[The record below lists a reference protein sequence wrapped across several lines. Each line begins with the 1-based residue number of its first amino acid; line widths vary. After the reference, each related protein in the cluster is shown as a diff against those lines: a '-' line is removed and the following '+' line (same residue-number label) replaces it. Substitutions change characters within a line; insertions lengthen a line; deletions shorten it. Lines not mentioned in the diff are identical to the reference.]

1 MQLRIDG
8 KIRNLD
14 LFGKNGN
21 VYRIRQGNGPQESG
35 NLTRKKKMDQ
45 QDRVPV
51 GGFGQP
57 NLPGLGQGPQPEH
70 SKVEQIKWTSRFLR
84 GSISDELLGGEDH
97 FTEDSTQLLKHH
109 GMYQQD
115 DRDRRAELRG
125 QGDKGKAY
133 MMMLRTRVPGGKM
146 TAQQF
151 LGEIELGDALGNGTM
166 RLTSRQAIQH
176 HGILKENL
184 KSAMQRIH
192 ELRLS
197 TLGACGDVNRNVMSC
212 PLPINRPCYR
222 QVQELADR
230 LSDYFLPQ
238 SNAYFEIWLKD
249 LYSEERECVLSMDVE
264 EREPI
269 YGAVYLPRK
278 FKTGI
283 AFPFDNSVDV
293 QTNDLALLAI
303 VADDQVIG
311 YNVMVGGGMGMTPAK
326 KTTFAALA
334 ENLCFALPEDV
345 VPICRAVVEVQ
356 RDFGNREDRKHARLK
371 YLIRDWG
378 IDKFRQE
385 VARYYGRP
393 LTPHR
398 DVPITAVHDG
408 LGWMDQEDG
417 RWCYGLNVENGR
429 IVDRPGL
436 QLKSALKEICHR
448 LSPAIRITAQQSVL
462 FCDLAAEQK
471 PVLEEILHRYQI
483 KRSEDYLPTR
493 RWSMACVA
501 WPTCGLSITESER
514 ALPGVMDQLE
524 ERLQALDLASEPI
537 HVRMTGC
544 PNGCARPYNAEI
556 GLVGK
561 AKEKYTMYLG
571 GSHLGTRLAFL
582 YKDMVPA
589 EQLVAEI
596 EAVLK
601 VFRDQRQAGEHFGDF
616 CHRYG
621 RDPLLSICGP

>member
-1 MQLRIDG
+1 
-8 KIRNLD
+8 
-14 LFGKNGN
+14 
-21 VYRIRQGNGPQESG
+21 
-35 NLTRKKKMDQ
+35 MD
-45 QDRVPV
+45 
-51 GGFGQP
+51 
-57 NLPGLGQGPQPEH
+57 LPGRLSGGEIAAANGAMAGGGPRPEH

-84 GSISDELLGGEDH
+84 GSISDELSAAEDH
-97 FTEDSTQLLKHH
+97 FTEDATQLLKHH

-115 DRDRRAELRG
+115 DRDRRAELRE

-146 TAQQF
+146 TAAQF

-184 KSAMQRIH
+184 KSAIQRIH
-192 ELRLS
+192 QLRLS

-212 PLPINRPCYR
+212 PLPINRPCYH
-222 QVQELADR
+222 QVQALADQ

-249 LYSEERECVLSMDVE
+249 LYSDEKECVLSMDAE

-269 YGAVYLPRK
+269 YGSVYLPRK
-278 FKTGI
+278 FKTAI

-303 VADDQVIG
+303 VEDDSVVG

-334 ENLCFALPEDV
+334 EDLCFALPTEV
-345 VPICRAVVEVQ
+345 VAICRAVVEVQ

-378 IDKFRQE
+378 IEKFRDQ

-393 LTPHR
+393 LTPSR
-398 DVPITAVHDG
+398 AVAISAVQDG
-408 LGWMDQEDG
+408 LGWIDQEDG
-417 RWCYGLNVENGR
+417 RWCYGLNIENGR

-436 QLKSALKEICHR
+436 QLKSALREICTR
-448 LSPAIRITAQQSVL
+448 LGPAIRITAQQSVM
-462 FCDLAAEQK
+462 FCDLLPEQK
-471 PVLEEILHRYQI
+471 PVLEEILRRYQI

-524 ERLQALDLASEPI
+524 GCLQALGLQDEPI

-561 AKEKYTMYLG
+561 AKEKYTLYLG
-571 GSHLGTRLAFL
+571 GSHLGTRLAFI
-582 YKDMVPA
+582 YKDLVPA
-589 EQLVAEI
+589 EQLVLEI
-596 EAVLK
+596 DAVLQ
-601 VFRDQRQAGEHFGDF
+601 VYSARRQTGEHFGDF
-616 CHRYG
+616 CHRLG
-621 RDPLLSICGP
+621 REELLAICGP